1 MLRDEVPRVPRID
14 LNLLRVFDAVY
25 EDRSILLASK
35 RLHLSQSAVSHAL
48 TRLRESLQDELFIR
62 TARGMQP
69 SARAEAIAG
78 PLREALLT
86 IQRTVGVEAFDP
98 ARATRTFTL
107 AINDYLSSVLLAP
120 LLRRLAQQAPGVDLV
135 VRPVTRLDL
144 AEQIDVGRID
154 LALGVFAELPR
165 RVHSACLWQQQD
177 VLLMDPGHPL
187 LKLPGV
193 TLEALADCPLI
204 TLSVG
209 GQEEG
214 AVNGYILERGLARQ
228 SEMFD
233 RQRLEQAF
241 ASIGRQPRY
250 QLTLPH
256 SLVLP
261 ELLAQSPLVAIVP
274 GPLARAFERRFA
286 LCPRALPLALEAAPL
301 MAIWHGRNSADPAH
315 AWLRQQLLEVAAT
328 LSAESH

>member
-1 MLRDEVPRVPRID
+1 MLRDEVPSVPRID

-98 ARATRTFTL
+98 STATRTFTL
-107 AINDYLSSVLLAP
+107 AANDYLSAVLLVP
-120 LLRRLAQQAPGVDLV
+120 LLRRLAQQAPGVELV
-135 VRPVTRLDL
+135 LRPSTRLDL

-154 LALGVFAELPR
+154 LALGLFAELPQR
-165 RVHSACLWQQQD
+165 IHSTCLWQQQD
-177 VLLMDPGHPL
+177 VMLMCPGHPML
-187 LKLPGV
+187 ELPAV
-193 TLEALADCPLI
+193 TLEALADYPLV

-214 AVNGYILERGLARQ
+214 AVNGYILERGIARQ

-233 RQRLEQAF
+233 RQRLEQAL
-241 ASIGRQPRY
+241 AAIGRRPDY
-250 QLTLPH
+250 KVTLPH

-261 ELLAQSPLVAIVP
+261 QMLEQSRWVAIVP
-274 GPLARAFERRFA
+274 APLARAFEQRFA
-286 LCPRALPLALEAAPL
+286 LSQRALPLAVEPSPL
-301 MAIWHGRNSADPAH
+301 LAIWHGRNSADPAH
-315 AWLRQQLLEVAAT
+315 LWLRQQLLEVAAT
-328 LSAESH
+328 LAEQP